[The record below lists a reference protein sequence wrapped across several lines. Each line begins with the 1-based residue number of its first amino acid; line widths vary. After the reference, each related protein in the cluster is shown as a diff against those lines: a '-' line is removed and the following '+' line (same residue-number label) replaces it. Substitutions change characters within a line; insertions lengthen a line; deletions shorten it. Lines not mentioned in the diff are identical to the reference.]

1 MSLEA
6 RPIDR
11 VRAALEATGVVTE
24 ARELPASTHTAAEA
38 ASAIGCTLEQIAK
51 SVVFRGRES
60 GRPVLVIASGP
71 TRIDPARVAEI
82 VGERVKIADPAFV
95 EAASGFPVG
104 GVPPLAPADALATVI
119 DDRLA
124 AVEVVWAAA
133 GTPNAVMR
141 LRAAEL
147 LALAGPEARVAVVAV
162 S

>member
-11 VRAALEATGVVTE
+11 VRAALDAAGVVTE

-38 ASAIGCTLEQIAK
+38 AAAIGCELAQIAK

-60 GRPVLVIASGP
+60 GHAVLVIASGP
-71 TRIDPARVAEI
+71 TRIDPALVGALA
-82 VGERVKIADPAFV
+82 GERVKIAAPEFV
-95 EAASGFPVG
+95 EEASGFPVG
-104 GVPPLAPADALATVI
+104 GVPPLAPPEALATVI
-119 DDRLA
+119 DERLA
-124 AVEVVWAAA
+124 ALEVVWAAA

-141 LRAAEL
+141 LTSKDL
-147 LALAGPEARVAVVAV
+147 LALAGPEARVASVAA